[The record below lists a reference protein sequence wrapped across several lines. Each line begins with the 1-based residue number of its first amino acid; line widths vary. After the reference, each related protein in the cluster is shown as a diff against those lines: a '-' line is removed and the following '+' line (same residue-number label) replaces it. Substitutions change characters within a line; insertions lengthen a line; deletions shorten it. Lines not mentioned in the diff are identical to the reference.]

1 MPYTLQP
8 GSKNV
13 FHGVRHDVW
22 QWEQKMFDG
31 TTQTFE
37 CTTRKD
43 HASIIAF
50 LDPDTI
56 LLTEQ
61 IQAGRDDVFID
72 IPGGVIEPGES
83 PEETARREFLE
94 ETGYEIGKLELY
106 KQNDFKGSSRLS
118 AFIYLATDLKN
129 GRTQSLDAGEKITL
143 KPTPF
148 EDAVR
153 LSLKG
158 GMRQTEVMLALVTL
172 RHDEDAQRKLEEFL
186 SK

>member
-22 QWEQKMFDG
+22 QWEQELFDG
-31 TTQTFE
+31 TKQTFE
-37 CTTRKD
+37 CSTRKD
-43 HASIIAF
+43 HASVIAF
-50 LDPDTI
+50 LDPETI

-61 IQAGRDDVFID
+61 MQSGRDGSFID
-72 IPGGVIEPGES
+72 VPGGIIEPDES
-83 PEETARREFLE
+83 PEESARREFLE
-94 ETGYEIGKLELY
+94 ETGYDIGKLELY
-106 KQNDFKGSSRLS
+106 KQNNFTGSARFS

-129 GRTQSLDAGEKITL
+129 GRAQTLDAGEKITL

-148 EDAVR
+148 DEAVR

-158 GMRQTEVMLALVTL
+158 GMRQTEVMLAILTL
-172 RHDEDAQRKLEEFL
+172 RYDEESKQKLASFL
-186 SK
+186 S